1 MHHHHNPEYHRYGA
15 DEHTDARNLHAYE
28 YGNHGTA
35 HHHHGP
41 DRALLIHNHEDE
53 YGDGD
58 EHRHLVFTGEQD
70 DEYGPAEH
78 IHHSS

>member
-41 DRALLIHNHEDE
+41 NEALLIHEHVGRTGHTHRGTVFVRFGPDDHPIEED
-53 YGDGD
+53 
-58 EHRHLVFTGEQD
+58 TT
-70 DEYGPAEH
+70 
-78 IHHSS
+78 